1 MLARLNKIRH
11 NRFWLFQLLG
21 WWALVVV
28 LILLSLLFNPPTDNF
43 WFALSFVYA
52 ANSVI
57 GGVLTWGLR
66 HIYRFVWDR
75 GFIIRFILAWLGS
88 LLVAYLLWVSQ
99 ISLLT
104 LLLDRQT
111 ILDRVIFWRFFF
123 LCDFN
128 SIMEW
133 SVLYL

>member
-57 GGVLTWGLR
+57 GGSSHGVYGIFIVLCG
-66 HIYRFVWDR
+66 IED
-75 GFIIRFILAWLGS
+75 
-88 LLVAYLLWVSQ
+88 LL
-99 ISLLT
+99 
-104 LLLDRQT
+104 
-111 ILDRVIFWRFFF
+111 
-123 LCDFN
+123 
-128 SIMEW
+128 
-133 SVLYL
+133 SVLS